1 MERHIRTE
9 TYDDISVNIMED
21 FNISSAPDLLGK
33 HVDIARKVEGSK
45 RKVSAALRQTSLVLI
60 RLIKGNLNSN

>member
-1 MERHIRTE
+1 
-9 TYDDISVNIMED
+9 MED

-60 RLIKGNLNSN
+60 RLIIGNLNSN